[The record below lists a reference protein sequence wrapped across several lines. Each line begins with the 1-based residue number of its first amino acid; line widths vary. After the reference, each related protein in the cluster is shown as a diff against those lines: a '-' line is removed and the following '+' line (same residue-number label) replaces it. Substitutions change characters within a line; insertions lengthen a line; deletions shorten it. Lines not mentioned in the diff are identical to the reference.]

1 MLAPSLTHSPH
12 PSPPALLAAGCE
24 GICQLLDYGMHD
36 DAYWIVM
43 RRYRCSLA
51 EWRAR
56 QRPLAQAQEG
66 PSAELP
72 PPPQDPNTD
81 ATTSNTTPAAPPA
94 PPSGAS
100 AAAAI
105 AAAAAAVVY
114 LSALQQVVSA
124 LQLLASHAVVH
135 FDLKC
140 ANVLIEPLPGV
151 RDGELWAPVGTAL
164 HSAISGAAAALTT
177 PAAPGAVEAG
187 CVPFRCVIADFGEAR
202 AYRSAAEAFTA
213 RNRGTEV
220 FKSPEMLMLNT
231 AGRASTSAKPPTH
244 GSSQDPGKTLSP
256 SIATLHST
264 AAIPHNGAGT
274 GHGAGG
280 VGPSQSRPG
289 SAKAAQQQ
297 QVLAGAGLA
306 SDVWSLGCLAYELLA
321 GSMLFGGDYA
331 SVTHRVAFGAGEHL
345 MLTAA
350 ERARLGHLPQLV
362 GLVEWILARDPGNRP
377 SLEAIQER
385 VGRVRGEL
393 LAMAVAGGQRGAGE
407 GVGAQVR

>member
-1 MLAPSLTHSPH
+1 
-12 PSPPALLAAGCE
+12 
-24 GICQLLDYGMHD
+24 MHD

-56 QRPLAQAQEG
+56 QRPLAQPQEG
-66 PSAELP
+66 TSAEAQP
-72 PPPQDPNTD
+72 KPPQDPNTD
-81 ATTSNTTPAAPPA
+81 TTTSNTTPASSTVPYGAPE
-94 PPSGAS
+94 
-100 AAAAI
+100 AAAATATG

-114 LSALQQVVSA
+114 LSALQKVVAA

-151 RDGELWAPVGTAL
+151 RDGELWAPVGAAL
-164 HSAISGAAAALTT
+164 HSSTAGAAAAPTS
-177 PAAPGAVEAG
+177 PAAPSGSGAGAVEAG

-231 AGRASTSAKPPTH
+231 AGRASTSAQPPTH
-244 GSSQDPGKTLSP
+244 GSSQTFGKAQSP
-256 SIATLHST
+256 STTTPHST
-264 AAIPHNGAGT
+264 AASPYNGVGT

-280 VGPSQSRPG
+280 VELSESRPG

-297 QVLAGAGLA
+297 QALAGAGLA
-306 SDVWSLGCLAYELLA
+306 SDVWSLGCLAYELLT
-321 GSMLFGGDYA
+321 GSVLFGGDYA
-331 SVTHRVAFGAGEHL
+331 SVTHRVAFGAGQHL
-345 MLTAA
+345 VLTEA
-350 ERARLGHLPQLV
+350 ERARLGNLPQLV
-362 GLVEWILARDPGNRP
+362 GLVEWILARDPGRRP

-385 VGRVRGEL
+385 VGTVRGEL

-407 GVGAQVR
+407 GAGAEVR